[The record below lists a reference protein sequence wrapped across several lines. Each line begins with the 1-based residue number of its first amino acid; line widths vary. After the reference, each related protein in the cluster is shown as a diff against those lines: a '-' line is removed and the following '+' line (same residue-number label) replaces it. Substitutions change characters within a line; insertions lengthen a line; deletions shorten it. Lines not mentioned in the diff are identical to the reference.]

1 MIPTRP
7 TLLICGAMTELASD
21 TPMLAFALPSGLN
34 SAGRTAF
41 ASGYPRALQERFW

>member
-7 TLLICGAMTELASD
+7 TLLICGAMTESASD
-21 TPMLAFALPSGLN
+21 TPMVALALHSGLN

-41 ASGYPRALQERFW
+41 TDGYPRELQERFW